1 LISARGHSP
10 TQAVPAMYQQHGSA
24 GGVMVGGHGAGGVHM
39 HGGAVG
45 VGPGG
50 GGMVVAGG
58 ISGAGAG
65 GSGCEVACCGDATG
79 PGVMTYVGGGGS
91 YTTETTY
98 KYVGRGAGEFSYV
111 TPKTTNWLPFIIGA
125 ILVLA
130 IILAVALNSG
140 NPTTTTTPKPE
151 GPPGDCLLWGDPH
164 VETFDHG
171 FPNFYDEGEFWV
183 VKSPVVS
190 IQGRYLATPFTN
202 GLSATHQIA
211 VGGPFLNGRRIV
223 VGPMENG
230 QITMDGQPILQAFPS
245 TLDDSSSG
253 IQLSYN
259 SEGKLVDN
267 AQGHLERHIV
277 HMELPLGVHLQI
289 MRWANHL
296 NVRITMTPREG
307 GQDGSC
313 GNFNG
318 NAADDSTAAIKGR
331 IGQRVAVG
339 DLLFNVPAQV
349 GPGGKHVTVADCEHQ
364 KREHATQVCKAKQ
377 PQANGNLLETCI
389 FDVCFGGDQYAGE
402 DGLAESEA

>member
-1 LISARGHSP
+1 MQR
-10 TQAVPAMYQQHGSA
+10 YQVGA
-24 GGVMVGGHGAGGVHM
+24 GGVMVGGQGAGGVHM

-45 VGPGG
+45 SGVGG
-50 GGMVVAGG
+50 GGMVVTGGGGGGAAG
-58 ISGAGAG
+58 
-65 GSGCEVACCGDATG
+65 CCGKTTG
-79 PGVMTYVGGGGS
+79 PGVMTYVGAGGA

-98 KYVGRGAGEFSYV
+98 KYVGQGAGEFSYM
-111 TPKTTNWLPFIIGA
+111 TPKRTNLMPFIIGGL
-125 ILVLA
+125 LVLA
-130 IILAVALNSG
+130 LIVAVLLLNG
-140 NPTTTTTPKPE
+140 GGVTTTTTPKPE

-183 VKSPVVS
+183 VKSPTVF

-211 VGGPFLNGRRIV
+211 VGGPFLNGHKIV

-230 QITMDGQPILQAFPS
+230 QITMDGQPILQGFPS
-245 TLDDSSSG
+245 TLNDESTG
-253 IQLSYN
+253 AVLSYN

-267 AQGHLERHIV
+267 AQGHLEKHIV

-296 NVRITMTPREG
+296 NVRITMQPREG

-331 IGQRVAVG
+331 IGQRVAAS
-339 DLLFNVPAQV
+339 DLIFNVPAQV
-349 GPGGKHVTVADCEHQ
+349 GPGGKHVTVADCVQQ

-377 PQANGNLLETCI
+377 PQAAGELLESCI
-389 FDVCFGGDQYAGE
+389 FDVCFAGDQYAGE
-402 DGLAESEA
+402 DGLAESEG